1 MNRRTT
7 WIAAGALAVLI
18 AAGAVGMTL
27 AQGGDTDEPLSGT
40 NLDRATQAALEHT
53 GGGTVIETEVGD
65 DGAAYGVEVRLD
77 DGTVVEV
84 QLDENF
90 QVTGDEADDDGGAED
105 GATDDDD
112 GPNDD

>member
-7 WIAAGALAVLI
+7 WIAAGALALLI
-18 AAGAVGMTL
+18 AAAAVGMTL

-40 NLDRATQAALEHT
+40 NLDRATKAALEHT

-65 DGAAYGVEVRLD
+65 DGAAYGVEVQLD
-77 DGTVVEV
+77 DGSVVEV

-90 QVTGDEADDDGGAED
+90 QVTGDEADDDGAADD
-105 GATDDDD
+105 GDADDD
-112 GPNDD
+112 GGTDD